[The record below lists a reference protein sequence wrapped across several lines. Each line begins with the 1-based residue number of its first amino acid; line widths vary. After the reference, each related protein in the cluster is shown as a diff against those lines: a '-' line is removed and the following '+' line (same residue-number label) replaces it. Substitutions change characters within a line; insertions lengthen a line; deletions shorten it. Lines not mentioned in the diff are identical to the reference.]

1 MYLERPA
8 VNLWGALK
16 TIFAVIVH
24 KNTVHILVIMLIEK
38 SCNCCIMILEQYLHN
53 CFRIVSAAKTRHL

>member
-8 VNLWGALK
+8 VNLRGLLQ
-16 TIFAVIVH
+16 TTLVVIVH

-38 SCNCCIMILEQYLHN
+38 SCNCCIMIL
-53 CFRIVSAAKTRHL
+53 